1 MRKQSINIYLTVL
14 ALYDNGVLLFGIL
27 MLGVPAL
34 YLNPSELS
42 SREDISPE
50 QLPSIE
56 IFNSNETYISLNAQK
71 DSENCNKS
79 VYSIRDEMT
88 FYLNDSEFFDNKA
101 CNLSSEEN
109 TYDNPFYSPLQHYIR
124 IVYPLALISQT
135 GSIWT
140 TCLITVERYFA
151 VCHPLRA
158 LTLSTRSR
166 AIWALTALSIGAFI
180 YNLPR
185 FAEIDD
191 ESVKQSD
198 LRRNKIYYWFYY
210 IFLNLSLIHIIP
222 LSLLSVLNTKI
233 YFSVRLATNNRS
245 ELTRARQREL
255 NLASMLTLLVAI
267 FIGTSNFIIDMNFIL
282 ISFPGQP
289 VTPLRLL
296 SIVWN

>member
-34 YLNPSELS
+34 YLHPSLVASEDPSGQPLSTLDVINPNDSYLT
-42 SREDISPE
+42 
-50 QLPSIE
+50 L
-56 IFNSNETYISLNAQK
+56 NSNRVMI
-71 DSENCNKS
+71 CNKS
-79 VYSIRDEMT
+79 INYFRDEMS
-88 FYLNDSEFFDNKA
+88 FLLNDSEVYENKG
-101 CNLSSEEN
+101 CNQSWDDRPTDTS
-109 TYDNPFYSPLQHYIR
+109 FYNPLQHYIR

-151 VCHPLRA
+151 VCHPLRS

-166 AIWALTALSIGAFI
+166 AIWALTALSIGAFV

-185 FAEIDD
+185 FAEIDS
-191 ESVKQSD
+191 ESVTQSE
-198 LRRNKIYYWFYY
+198 LRRNKVYYWLYY

-222 LSLLSVLNTKI
+222 LTLLSVLNTKI
-233 YFSVRLATNNRS
+233 YVSVRMATNNRS

-267 FIGTSNFIIDMNFIL
+267 FIGLIQIPSNCIND
-282 ISFPGQP
+282 
-289 VTPLRLL
+289 
-296 SIVWN
+296 